1 MAELWIMVIGVI
13 ATPITIMLLVLYINL
28 REKWE
33 KNKKLQYYYSPVV
46 DAPSNDDK
54 RKVMLEILSGQWE
67 TLKMDKEG
75 EAVLALEAK
84 IKKLEKD
91 WDGYLTLEEANDW
104 YRNGEG
110 QPLYVSLDRIDLSG
124 LVSLG
129 EHFVNGR
136 KKVIS
141 LFVASASL
149 NDALVYGHLSL
160 RRYPNHSVRSYS
172 DTYNFEMKPWWN
184 PLNWGRN
191 VETIIGRR
199 VAGQGSGYEINIY
212 GSKQLVPILP
222 WIK

>member
-84 IKKLEKD
+84 IKKLEKGEYVQAHRIID
-91 WDGYLTLEEANDW
+91 NLSRMEGTEDIIGQIRLAGDGTHPRFIIARCEALSEVLLRHWDRLKTNPNAAAVQALEEKLQKLQK
-104 YRNGEG
+104 GELV
-110 QPLYVSLDRIDLSG
+110 QRHVVIDNLSRMFG
-124 LVSLG
+124 S
-129 EHFVNGR
+129 EE
-136 KKVIS
+136 VIEEIRQ
-141 LFVASASL
+141 V
-149 NDALVYGHLSL
+149 
-160 RRYPNHSVRSYS
+160 
-172 DTYNFEMKPWWN
+172 DTW
-184 PLNWGRN
+184 
-191 VETIIGRR
+191 T
-199 VAGQGSGYEINIY
+199 
-212 GSKQLVPILP
+212 
-222 WIK
+222 